1 MNSFFIYFFFACVFF
16 KGDPS
21 FVDEIRR
28 NGEWILNQILHWIS
42 SSVACV
48 RRDRDSHGHARCTT
62 SRQIA
67 NQESQET
74 IAKAVK
80 DVVLKG

>member
-1 MNSFFIYFFFACVFF
+1 MALAKWIAAS
-16 KGDPS
+16 GD
-21 FVDEIRR
+21 E
-28 NGEWILNQILHWIS
+28 NG
-42 SSVACV
+42 
-48 RRDRDSHGHARCTT
+48 RDRDSHGHARCTT

-67 NQESQET
+67 NQESHET